1 MIDYEKLMKETQDIH
16 LNSTWS
22 GSVYALKEALSYV
35 DNNKDIAINSKVIIK
50 NYLEQ
55 EIKKYQD
62 LKDNTDI
69 GKTLKGIEKKVG
81 VEITQRG
88 RKMLNKQDYIK
99 LQMES
104 ADNDFVNELLYEHY
118 NNEVKNMSDQE
129 FKNHLKN
136 MGIDNESQT
145 T

>member
-1 MIDYEKLMKETQDIH
+1 MQ

-22 GSVYALKEALSYV
+22 GSVYALKDVLSYV
-35 DNNKDIAINSKVIIK
+35 DNNKDIAISSKVIIK
-50 NYLEQ
+50 NYLEEQ
-55 EIKKYQD
+55 IKKYQD

>member
-1 MIDYEKLMKETQDIH
+1 MSLLDPLPFFFMEIFLSSLCFFEVVMLLCLRTRNSLVLFCWKL
-16 LNSTWS
+16 N
-22 GSVYALKEALSYV
+22 
-35 DNNKDIAINSKVIIK
+35 
-50 NYLEQ
+50 
-55 EIKKYQD
+55 KKYQN